1 MREAKDKRLP
11 AGLRVLAS
19 ITTAAAIGF
28 TGAVSADT
36 GEAKIRINVR
46 DGMGTDFPIVTT
58 LSAGQEV
65 DIIDYD
71 GDFVLVRTAG
81 GSEGYLK
88 QKYLNVTKDMVAQ
101 PEPAPA
107 SAPMMAQPE
116 PAPAPVAAPAPAP
129 APAPVAQAPA
139 ADTSSDD
146 AVALDRIQVTG
157 SRISRADIEGAL
169 PVTVISRD
177 DIERSG
183 KTSVTEALRA
193 LSFNSSG
200 SYVQTSGNSFTG
212 QAQVNLRG
220 LGAARSVVLV
230 NGRRLPISPV
240 STSAADLNSIPLAAV
255 ERIEV
260 LSDGASAVYGADA
273 IGGVVNVILR
283 KDFEGSAVSFGAGS
297 PSEDGGD
304 TREASFVTGVS
315 TGKSNAILGASYYE
329 KDLIA
334 LADRPYSR
342 SEFGDGVDFGT
353 TGGLSGFGN
362 SVFSP
367 DFSRQ
372 LDAPD
377 AACPEDRGFYRYT
390 DDGSFNMA
398 GGPLCTYDFTGIAA
412 DTASLKAASLFA
424 YSERQIN
431 DTWSTSFDATYS
443 QTQSSGR
450 FAPAPAL
457 LSVPAAAAS
466 NPYGEDIVVAHRYLA
481 LGPRD
486 TEVQNDIVHV
496 VGTLKGDF
504 ANYSAEA
511 GLRFFRYNSNEF
523 GRNYVLNS
531 VAAANAASGAYNPL
545 DVNNPGSQDTLN
557 SMKVT
562 INRDGYSEAHEAFLN
577 IDMPMVTE
585 TAAGPVGLAF
595 GGEFRE
601 EEFADVY
608 DSQSEAGTV
617 GGSAGNSSSGERD
630 FFALYAETL
639 VPLAEGLEMGLA
651 VRFDD
656 YSDVGSEFSPKV
668 SFRYTPMDNMTLRA
682 SYGQGFRAP
691 LLSELNANDSFSA
704 ETVRDLVVCDANGQ
718 DLTTCPQVQKDTFFV
733 ANNNLDPET
742 SDQFSIGM
750 VYQPTDFWDFS
761 LDYYNIV
768 INDSISS
775 PSPQSLVLRE
785 LAGQALPEGSSVTRL
800 ASGAIDTI
808 TSQTVNIA
816 EIKTDGLDLTTNL
829 SFDLGQWGR
838 VKSGV
843 SLSWVL
849 GYTEDDGATPVQ
861 DEVGY
866 ARIGTSSALPEYRG
880 TWQTM
885 WAISDYTVTWVV
897 SHIADT
903 ALTQLP
909 TEENPLL
916 LEKVGHSSSYTLHDL
931 QVQYVT
937 PWNSDI
943 SVGVRDLFDRGA
955 NVNRS
960 LGNPFYDQ
968 ELYDPTG
975 RMPYFK
981 FTQRF

>member
-11 AGLRVLAS
+11 TGLRVLAS

-28 TGAVSADT
+28 TGAAVADT

-46 DGMGTDFPIVTT
+46 DGMGTDHPIVTT

-65 DIIDYD
+65 DILEYA
-71 GDFVLVRTAG
+71 GEFVRVRTSG

-88 QKYLNVTKDMVAQ
+88 QRYLNVTKDMVTAA
-101 PEPAPA
+101 EP
-107 SAPMMAQPE
+107 
-116 PAPAPVAAPAPAP
+116 APAPAP
-129 APAPVAQAPA
+129 APAPMAAPQPAPAPVAQAPVA
-139 ADTSSDD
+139 APAPAEDASGGDD

-183 KTSVTEALRA
+183 KTSVSEALRS

-220 LGAARSVVLV
+220 LGAERSIILV

-240 STSAADLNSIPLAAV
+240 STSAADLNAIPLAAV

-297 PSEDGGD
+297 PSENGGD
-304 TREASFVTGVS
+304 TREASYVTGIS
-315 TGKSNAILGASYYE
+315 TGKSNAILGGSYYR
-329 KDLIA
+329 KDLIPLSA
-334 LADRPYSR
+334 RPYSR
-342 SEFGDGVDFGT
+342 SEFGDGQDFGT
-353 TGGLSGFGN
+353 TGGLSGYGN
-362 SVFSP
+362 SVFSA

-390 DDGSFNMA
+390 DDGSFNLA
-398 GGPLCTYDFTGIAA
+398 GGPLCTYDYTGIAA
-412 DTASLKAASLFA
+412 DTASLEAASLFA

-443 QTQSSGR
+443 QTQSFGR

-457 LSVPAAAAS
+457 LSVPAAAPS
-466 NPYGEDIVVAHRYLA
+466 NPYGEDIFIAHRYLA

-511 GLRFFRYNSNEF
+511 GLRLFRYSSNEF

-545 DVNNPGSQDTLN
+545 DVNNPGAPEVLN

-562 INRDGYSEAHEAFLN
+562 INRDGYSEAREAFAN
-577 IDMPMVTE
+577 FDFPMVAE
-585 TAAGPVGLAF
+585 TGAGPVGLAV
-595 GGEFRE
+595 GGEYRE

-668 SFRYTPMDNMTLRA
+668 SFRYNPMDNLTVRA

-718 DLTTCPQVQKDTFFV
+718 DLTTCPQVQKDTYFV

-742 SDQFSIGM
+742 SDQFSLG
-750 VYQPTDFWDFS
+750 VVFQPTDFWDIS

-768 INDSISS
+768 INDSIST

-785 LAGQALPEGSSVTRL
+785 LAGQALPDGSSITRL
-800 ASGAIDTI
+800 ASGAIDSI

-816 EIKTDGLDLTTNL
+816 EIKTDGLDLNTNVSL
-829 SFDLGQWGR
+829 NLGQWGR
-838 VKSGV
+838 LKSGIT
-843 SLSWVL
+843 LSWVL
-849 GYTEDDGATPVQ
+849 GFTEDDGATPVQ
-861 DEVGY
+861 DQVGY
-866 ARIGTSSALPEYRG
+866 ARIGSSSAVPEYRG

-885 WAISDYTVTWVV
+885 WAVSDYTVTWVV

-909 TEENPLL
+909 SAANPLL
-916 LEKVGHSSSYTLHDL
+916 LEKVGHTPSYTLHDL
-931 QVQYVT
+931 QVQYAT
-937 PWNSDI
+937 PWDSDI
-943 SVGVRDLFDRGA
+943 SLGVRDLFDRGA

-975 RMPYFK
+975 RMPYVK